1 MFSLFLQ
8 LTLMRMLWADL
19 WPLSR
24 GLGSHGAQLADLIA
38 TYAPRLLTPNELVQL
53 AEQEIEAINDACARL
68 VVICFFM
75 MFNDLVCF
83 ALQAWVQDKVQTRLC
98 HDFLTLR
105 FVCDLVTIF
114 KLGFRLDCKLGITLH
129 R

>member
-1 MFSLFLQ
+1 
-8 LTLMRMLWADL
+8 MLWADL

-83 ALQAWVQDKVQTRLC
+83 AP
-98 HDFLTLR
+98 
-105 FVCDLVTIF
+105 F
-114 KLGFRLDCKLGITLH
+114 KLGFRIRFKRDCAMIF
-129 R
+129 